1 MVAQYQWAAINQ
13 GCAPTEADYDSGMSK
28 LFAVI
33 RTRGPAYRSDVPLEA
48 QDAWRAHADFMNA
61 LHAEGFIVIGGP
73 LEDGPDVLHVVHAE
87 SARMTAARFADD
99 PWERMGLLRTIRIAP
114 WTLRLGTL
122 P

>member
-1 MVAQYQWAAINQ
+1 M
-13 GCAPTEADYDSGMSK
+13 
-28 LFAVI
+28 
-33 RTRGPAYRSDVPLEA
+33 PLEA
-48 QDAWRAHADFMNA
+48 QDAWRAHADFMNV
-61 LHAEGFIVIGGP
+61 LHAEGIIVIGGP

-87 SARMTAARFADD
+87 SGADDCGPLADD